1 VAPLNLGISYLTA
14 AELAALQPLLPL
26 TVFTDDNKADLC
38 SMASRAIDG
47 YIGRAFGACA
57 YNAER
62 HEWVHASRRV
72 HPLKTPV
79 IEVARLRIYISNTQY
94 VTVDPADVFI
104 NNAEGYLEIASMVLT
119 TSLAPALVSLGLTTP
134 VAEVCYAAGYGA
146 WEDSTGTVDEDLD
159 ATETEF
165 DINDDELFAVG
176 DIIRI
181 DDEWMQ
187 VASVTSGTP
196 DKLTVV
202 GRGGYGTIA
211 ATHDT
216 AATIYRLAS
225 AIPDD
230 VKAAT
235 AMTVASFVNDQILQG
250 EGLGNLKQATIGSY
264 SITIAGAGGVGN
276 IQVPDLAKLI
286 LDRAYRQIAL
296 A

>member
-26 TVFTDDNKADLC
+26 TALTEDNKADMC

-47 YIGRAFGACA
+47 YVGRAFGARA
-57 YNAER
+57 YDAER
-62 HEWVHASRRV
+62 HDWLHASRRV
-72 HPLKTPV
+72 YPLKMPV

-94 VTVDPADVFI
+94 VTISPADVFI
-104 NNAEGYLEIASMVLT
+104 NNADGYLEIASLVLT

-146 WEDSTGTVDEDLD
+146 WEDSTGTVDEALD
-159 ATETEF
+159 AIETEF
-165 DINDDELFAVG
+165 DISDDELFSVG
-176 DIIRI
+176 DIIRV
-181 DDEWMQ
+181 DDEWVQ
-187 VASVTSGTP
+187 VATVTSGTP

-202 GRGGYGTIA
+202 SRGGYGTTA

-216 AATIYRLAS
+216 AAAIYRLVS

-235 AMTVASFVNDQILQG
+235 AMTVAAFVNDQILQG

-264 SITIAGAGGVGN
+264 SITIAGPGGAGSFE
-276 IQVPDLAKLI
+276 VPTLAKMM
-286 LDRAYRQIAL
+286 LDRAYKLIAL